1 MIIVWLHIF
10 IDDLFTS
17 TIHHHHHHF
26 HIINSSHFSLTTGI
40 NGGIFLLSRFNIAII
55 ISISL
60 TFHYSH
66 TINSIQYQFLTKDK
80 TCFNLLLIKKRAVDA
95 QINLR
100 SRYLF
105 WLNIIRLLFLSI
117 DCLLWCC
124 ISVDCKSF
132 MYMGWKVNMVL
143 THTVVLLGEWGC
155 HLQIY

>member
-1 MIIVWLHIF
+1 MKSSKYFKRSSWEQIF
-10 IDDLFTS
+10 GRYLP
-17 TIHHHHHHF
+17 HK
-26 HIINSSHFSLTTGI
+26 
-40 NGGIFLLSRFNIAII
+40 GGIALQWWWWSLFDHILPSMIFLPPQFNITII

-105 WLNIIRLLFLSI
+105 WLNIIRTTLLCTACFFS
-117 DCLLWCC
+117 WCSFQ
-124 ISVDCKSF
+124 IKSNI
-132 MYMGWKVNMVL
+132 YIGWKVNMKWNYTIIL
-143 THTVVLLGEWGC
+143 PEQWGY
-155 HLQIY
+155 HQHI